1 MKNLEKIKKEKCQ
14 PPPPPF
20 SEDLPLHNGN
30 TGNTGTYWV
39 KVVTSFDRRGLYGDM
54 NLKFIAYLLP
64 LSEAYLEPNR
74 TSMMKYFAKLD
85 NLIMAKSF
93 LLNAKTVILQ
103 YLNLSR

>member
-14 PPPPPF
+14 PPPPL